1 MLGFILQNAVK
12 LKHIKAE
19 RRKKNDGRASQLITT
34 TKTMAENATM
44 VTVTTA
50 TRAIGCNRRGYV
62 TNNKLLRLS
71 KGLVLRHRKCY
82 DTRFLSTYFLTESIL
97 FKM

>member
-1 MLGFILQNAVK
+1 MKVRG
-12 LKHIKAE
+12 
-19 RRKKNDGRASQLITT
+19 GSQLITT
-34 TKTMAENATM
+34 TKTMADNATM

-71 KGLVLRHRKCY
+71 KGLVLSRMMGMIDVR
-82 DTRFLSTYFLTESIL
+82 IQ
-97 FKM
+97 